1 MNAGPKMNF
10 KNMINRS
17 LEAQLFNNSMTKLVV
32 RALVIQETP
41 ELEFEP
47 RGLITI
53 CHFHGGLIQRR
64 DCSKGV
70 KIKHQNSLTFS
81 LTFK

>member
-1 MNAGPKMNF
+1 MNF

-17 LEAQLFNNSMTKLVV
+17 LESQLFNNSMTKLVV
-32 RALVIQETP
+32 RALLIQGAL

-64 DCSKGV
+64 DWSIEV